1 MLDRNFYSVKQASS
15 LLGIRTHGV
24 LTLIRSG
31 QLPAIDVSLTPGG
44 KPRWRILPDD
54 FDAFI
59 EKRTHQPKTPTK
71 RKRKSKATSNV
82 KKYF

>member
-1 MLDRNFYSVKQASS
+1 MTDQPFYSVKQVSE
-15 LLGIRTHGV
+15 LLQIRTHGV

-31 QLPAIDVSLTPGG
+31 ELRAIDVSLAQGG

-54 FDAFI
+54 IDAFVS
-59 EKRTHQPKTPTK
+59 KRTFQPRVV
-71 RKRKSKATSNV
+71 RKRRRKPTSEL